1 MDGFMETGGGLD
13 AAFEAALLG
22 GEEPQEDAELD
33 EEPGNPQEN
42 EPGAEPENPPEGEP
56 GEEGGAG
63 GGEPPNNPQEP
74 EGGQSPGGALGGR
87 LAEGTRPEKGKDTA
101 GENPTRAGTQEGNK
115 PPEVANVDVGGARV
129 PADALRAVSQTLG
142 RDAGEL
148 IRRGMAYDSKA
159 GRELS
164 ILNDFAAMA
173 GMDLTQY
180 LGYLEQARD
189 EQELSTEMEKIRGR
203 YPEGT
208 PDEAL
213 RDIAKNM
220 VLSRRAQ
227 AQQARQAQERQAAE
241 MQRQAAESERDG
253 AMRREIEDFRRQH
266 PEIKGSADV
275 PQAVWDAIN
284 ASGGTLGLNA
294 AYTAYER
301 DQAKAE
307 AEKLRGQLAAAQKMG
322 ANRAASTGSMEG
334 AGEDDMDAEFKRI
347 LLS

>member
-74 EGGQSPGGALGGR
+74 EGDKP
-87 LAEGTRPEKGKDTA
+87 P
-101 GENPTRAGTQEGNK
+101 EGNK
-115 PPEVANVDVGGARV
+115 PPEVATVDVGGARV

-241 MQRQAAESERDG
+241 SERDG

>member
-74 EGGQSPGGALGGR
+74 EGDKP
-87 LAEGTRPEKGKDTA
+87 P
-101 GENPTRAGTQEGNK
+101 EGNK
-115 PPEVANVDVGGARV
+115 PPEVATVDVGGARV

-189 EQELSTEMEKIRGR
+189 EQELSAEMEKIRGR
-203 YPEGT
+203 YPDGT

>member
-1 MDGFMETGGGLD
+1 MDEFRNEPGASEAGGDGLD

-22 GEEPQEDAELD
+22 EEEPQEDAEL
-33 EEPGNPQEN
+33 N
-42 EPGAEPENPPEGEP
+42 EEPENPPEP
-56 GEEGGAG
+56 EG
-63 GGEPPNNPQEP
+63 NNPQEP
-74 EGGQSPGGALGGR
+74 EDDNPPGNPPQPDEGQSPGGALGGH
-87 LAEGTRPEKGKDTA
+87 LGVAIWPEKGKDTT
-101 GENPTRAGTQEGNK
+101 GSNPTRAGTQEGNN
-115 PPEVANVDVGGARV
+115 PPEVATVDVGGARV
-129 PADALRAVSQTLG
+129 PADALRLVSQTLG
-142 RDAGEL
+142 QDAGEL

-241 MQRQAAESERDG
+241 MQRQAAESARDG

-307 AEKLRGQLAAAQKMG
+307 AEKLRGQLAAAQKNN

>member
-1 MDGFMETGGGLD
+1 MDEIMNAGAGDGGLD
-13 AAFEAALLG
+13 AVFEAALLG
-22 GEEPQEDAELD
+22 EEEPQEDAELN
-33 EEPGNPQEN
+33 EEPENGKDTTGSNPARAGTQEGN
-42 EPGAEPENPPEGEP
+42 NPPEGEP
-56 GEEGGAG
+56 GAGGGEG
-63 GGEPPNNPQEP
+63 GGEPPEGNNPPQ
-74 EGGQSPGGALGGR
+74 A
-87 LAEGTRPEKGKDTA
+87 AT
-101 GENPTRAGTQEGNK
+101 
-115 PPEVANVDVGGARV
+115 VDVGGARV
-129 PADALRAVSQTLG
+129 PADALRLVSQTLG
-142 RDAGEL
+142 QDAGEL
-148 IRRGMAYDSKA
+148 IRRGMEYDAKA

-173 GMDLTQY
+173 GMELPEYLT
-180 LGYLEQARD
+180 YLEQARD
-189 EQELSTEMEKIRGR
+189 EQAVSAEMEKIRGR

-227 AQQARQAQERQAAE
+227 AQQARQAAEQQAAA

-253 AMRREIEDFRRQH
+253 AMRREIESFRAAH

-275 PQAVWDAIN
+275 PQEVWDAIN

-294 AYTAYER
+294 AFTAYER

-307 AEKLRGQLAAAQKMG
+307 AEKLREQLAAAQKNQ
-322 ANRAASTGSMEG
+322 ANRARSMGSMEG

-347 LLS
+347 MLS

>member
-22 GEEPQEDAELD
+22 EEEPQEDAELN
-33 EEPGNPQEN
+33 EEPGNPQE
-42 EPGAEPENPPEGEP
+42 PE
-56 GEEGGAG
+56 
-63 GGEPPNNPQEP
+63 
-74 EGGQSPGGALGGR
+74 GQSPGGALGGG
-87 LAEGTRPEKGKDTA
+87 LAEGTTPEKGKDTT
-101 GENPTRAGTQEGNK
+101 GENPTRAGTQKQQAGAGNEPEDDNPSGNPQEPDETH
-115 PPEVANVDVGGARV
+115 PPEGGQPPEAATADVGGIGV
-129 PADALRAVSQTLG
+129 PADALRALSGALHQ
-142 RDAGEL
+142 DAGEL
-148 IRRGMAYDSKA
+148 IRRGMAYDA
-159 GRELS
+159 QAARGLS
-164 ILNDFAAMA
+164 LLNGFAAMA
-173 GMDLTQY
+173 GMDLPGY

-189 EQELSTEMEKIRGR
+189 EQELTAEMDKIRGR

-213 RDIAKNM
+213 RDIAKNA
-220 VLSRRAQ
+220 VASRRAQ
-227 AQQARQAQERQAAE
+227 QEQARQEQARQAAE
-241 MQRQAAESERDG
+241 MQRQAAESARDG
-253 AMRREIEDFRRQH
+253 GMRQEIESFRAAH

-275 PQAVWDAIN
+275 PQEVWDAIN
-284 ASGGTLGLNA
+284 ASGGKLGLNA

-307 AEKLRGQLAAAQKMG
+307 AEKLREELAAAQKNN

>member
-1 MDGFMETGGGLD
+1 MDEIMNAGAGDGGLD
-13 AAFEAALLG
+13 AVFEAALLG
-22 GEEPQEDAELD
+22 EEEPQEDAELN
-33 EEPGNPQEN
+33 EEPEKGKDTTGSNPARAGTQEGN
-42 EPGAEPENPPEGEP
+42 NPPEGEP
-56 GEEGGAG
+56 GAGGGEG
-63 GGEPPNNPQEP
+63 GGEPPEGNNPPQ
-74 EGGQSPGGALGGR
+74 A
-87 LAEGTRPEKGKDTA
+87 AT
-101 GENPTRAGTQEGNK
+101 
-115 PPEVANVDVGGARV
+115 VDVGGARV
-129 PADALRAVSQTLG
+129 PADALRLVSQTLG
-142 RDAGEL
+142 QDAGEL
-148 IRRGMAYDSKA
+148 IRRGMEYDAKA

-173 GMDLTQY
+173 GMELPEYLT
-180 LGYLEQARD
+180 YLEQARD
-189 EQELSTEMEKIRGR
+189 EQAVSAEMEKIRGR

-227 AQQARQAQERQAAE
+227 AQQARQAAEQQAAA

-253 AMRREIEDFRRQH
+253 AMRREIESFRAAH

-275 PQAVWDAIN
+275 PQEVWDAIN

-294 AYTAYER
+294 AFTAYER

-307 AEKLRGQLAAAQKMG
+307 AEQLREQLAAAQKNQ
-322 ANRAASTGSMEG
+322 ANRAQSMGSMEG

-347 LLS
+347 MLS

>member
-74 EGGQSPGGALGGR
+74 EGDKP
-87 LAEGTRPEKGKDTA
+87 P
-101 GENPTRAGTQEGNK
+101 EGNK
-115 PPEVANVDVGGARV
+115 PPEVATVDVGGARV

-220 VLSRRAQ
+220 RAGAAGAAGAGAAGRR
-227 AQQARQAQERQAAE
+227 
-241 MQRQAAESERDG
+241 
-253 AMRREIEDFRRQH
+253 
-266 PEIKGSADV
+266 
-275 PQAVWDAIN
+275 
-284 ASGGTLGLNA
+284 NA
-294 AYTAYER
+294 AAGRRKRAGRR
-301 DQAKAE
+301 DAP
-307 AEKLRGQLAAAQKMG
+307 G
-322 ANRAASTGSMEG
+322 N
-334 AGEDDMDAEFKRI
+334 
-347 LLS
+347 

>member
-1 MDGFMETGGGLD
+1 MDEFRNEPGASEAGGDGLD

-22 GEEPQEDAELD
+22 EEELQEDAELN
-33 EEPGNPQEN
+33 EEPKNPPQPGGGQPPEGNNPPGNPPQPDEKQPPEGN
-42 EPGAEPENPPEGEP
+42 NPPGNPPQPDEKQPPEGNNPPE
-56 GEEGGAG
+56 
-63 GGEPPNNPQEP
+63 
-74 EGGQSPGGALGGR
+74 
-87 LAEGTRPEKGKDTA
+87 T
-101 GENPTRAGTQEGNK
+101 
-115 PPEVANVDVGGARV
+115 VDVGGARV

-142 RDAGEL
+142 QDAGEL
-148 IRRGMAYDSKA
+148 IRRGMEYDAKA

-227 AQQARQAQERQAAE
+227 AQQARQAAERQAAA
-241 MQRQAAESERDG
+241 MQRQAAESARDG

>member
-22 GEEPQEDAELD
+22 EEEPQEDAELN
-33 EEPGNPQEN
+33 EEPGNPQEG
-42 EPGAEPENPPEGEP
+42 EPGA
-56 GEEGGAG
+56 EGGAG
-63 GGEPPNNPQEP
+63 GGEPPKNPQEP
-74 EGGQSPGGALGGR
+74 GGGQPPEDDNPPGN
-87 LAEGTRPEKGKDTA
+87 PPQPDEKQ
-101 GENPTRAGTQEGNK
+101 PPEGNT
-115 PPEVANVDVGGARV
+115 PPETVDVGGIGV

-142 RDAGEL
+142 QDAAEL

-189 EQELSTEMEKIRGR
+189 EQELSAEMEKIRGR
-203 YPEGT
+203 YPDGT

-213 RDIAKNM
+213 HDIAKNM

>member
-1 MDGFMETGGGLD
+1 MDEIMNAGAGDGGLD
-13 AAFEAALLG
+13 AVFEAALLG
-22 GEEPQEDAELD
+22 EEEPQEDAELN
-33 EEPGNPQEN
+33 EEPENGKDTTGSNPARAGTQEGN
-42 EPGAEPENPPEGEP
+42 NPPEGEP
-56 GEEGGAG
+56 GAGGGEG
-63 GGEPPNNPQEP
+63 GGEPPEGNNPPQ
-74 EGGQSPGGALGGR
+74 A
-87 LAEGTRPEKGKDTA
+87 AT
-101 GENPTRAGTQEGNK
+101 
-115 PPEVANVDVGGARV
+115 VDVGGARV
-129 PADALRAVSQTLG
+129 PADALRLVSQTLG
-142 RDAGEL
+142 QDAGEL
-148 IRRGMAYDSKA
+148 IRRGMEYDAKA

-173 GMDLTQY
+173 GMELPEYLT
-180 LGYLEQARD
+180 YLEQARD
-189 EQELSTEMEKIRGR
+189 EQAVSAEMEKIRGR

-227 AQQARQAQERQAAE
+227 AQQARQAAEQQAAA

-253 AMRREIEDFRRQH
+253 AMRREIESFRAAH

-275 PQAVWDAIN
+275 PQEVWDAIN

-294 AYTAYER
+294 AFTAYER

-307 AEKLRGQLAAAQKMG
+307 AEKLREQLAAAQKNQ
-322 ANRAASTGSMEG
+322 ANRAQSMGSMEG

-347 LLS
+347 MLS

>member
-1 MDGFMETGGGLD
+1 MDEIMNAGTGDGGLD
-13 AAFEAALLG
+13 AVFEAALLG
-22 GEEPQEDAELD
+22 EEEPQEDAELN
-33 EEPGNPQEN
+33 EEPENGKDTTGSNPARAGTQEGN
-42 EPGAEPENPPEGEP
+42 NPPEGEP
-56 GEEGGAG
+56 GAGGGEG
-63 GGEPPNNPQEP
+63 GGEPPEGNNPPQ
-74 EGGQSPGGALGGR
+74 A
-87 LAEGTRPEKGKDTA
+87 AT
-101 GENPTRAGTQEGNK
+101 
-115 PPEVANVDVGGARV
+115 VDVGGARV
-129 PADALRAVSQTLG
+129 PADALRLVSQTLG
-142 RDAGEL
+142 QDAGEL
-148 IRRGMAYDSKA
+148 IRRGMEYDAKA

-173 GMDLTQY
+173 GMELPEYLT
-180 LGYLEQARD
+180 YLEQARD
-189 EQELSTEMEKIRGR
+189 EQAVSAEMEKIRGR

-227 AQQARQAQERQAAE
+227 AQQARQAAEQQAAA

-253 AMRREIEDFRRQH
+253 AMRREIESFRAAH

-275 PQAVWDAIN
+275 PQEVWDAIN

-294 AYTAYER
+294 AFTAYER

-307 AEKLRGQLAAAQKMG
+307 AEKLREQLAAAQKNQ
-322 ANRAASTGSMEG
+322 ANRAQSMGSMEG

-347 LLS
+347 MLS